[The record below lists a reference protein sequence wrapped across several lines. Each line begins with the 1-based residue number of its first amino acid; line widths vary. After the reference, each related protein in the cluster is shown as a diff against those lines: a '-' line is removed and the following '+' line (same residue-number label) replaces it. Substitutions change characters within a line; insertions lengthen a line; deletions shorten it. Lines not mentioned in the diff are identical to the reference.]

1 MAGGQVEISRV
12 KSRGQSRSKEPEV
25 RINQRIRA
33 RDVRLVDTDGSQ
45 LGVVTIKEA
54 LDLSEQKGVDLVEVA
69 PNAEPPVCRLMDYG
83 KYKYEL
89 KKQAAAKKQKSQTVK
104 EIKFRP
110 NIGSHDLDV
119 KINHIREFLEDDN
132 KTKIRIFFRGREIV
146 HPELGRKLA
155 ERILE
160 RVADL
165 GGVDTPP
172 KMEGKNLTMV
182 IMPKKNTQE
191 KKSQENNTQGGKD
204 NAEN

>member
-1 MAGGQVEISRV
+1 MKGRRYS
-12 KSRGQSRSKEPEV
+12 KPKEPEV
-25 RINQRIRA
+25 KINQRIRA
-33 RDVRLVDTDGSQ
+33 REVRLVDSDGGQ
-45 LGVVTIKEA
+45 LGVVSIQEA
-54 LDLSEQKGVDLVEVA
+54 LDLSEQRGVDLVEVA
-69 PNAEPPVCRLMDYG
+69 PNANPPVCRLMDYG

-110 NIGSHDLDV
+110 NIGDHDLDV

-155 ERILE
+155 EKILE

-165 GGVDTPP
+165 GGVDIPP

-191 KKSQENNTQGGKD
+191 KKTQGRTE
-204 NAEN
+204 NAEEQNEVK

>member
-1 MAGGQVEISRV
+1 MKGRRYS
-12 KSRGQSRSKEPEV
+12 KPKEPEV

-33 RDVRLVDTDGSQ
+33 REVRLVDADGSQ
-45 LGVVTIKEA
+45 LGVVSIQEA
-54 LDLSEQKGVDLVEVA
+54 LDLSDQRGVDLVEVA
-69 PNAEPPVCRLMDYG
+69 PNANPPVCRLMDYG

-110 NIGSHDLDV
+110 NIGDHDLDV

-155 ERILE
+155 EKILE

-191 KKSQENNTQGGKD
+191 KKTQGRTED
-204 NAEN
+204 AED